1 MVGHPPAALQQ
12 AGRAVA
18 PFEGCVV
25 TRAAVMPETVTPPPG
40 DRIFVALGGNQG
52 DAPQAMR
59 DALRALSAL
68 PNTTIVATSAL
79 YRSKPVQAQGDDF
92 VNAVVELRSALAPES
107 LLAHMLRIERDLGR
121 RRPAKQ
127 SALHAARPI
136 DLDLLMVGHVLHQ
149 SPTLTLPHP
158 RLHERAFVLAPLAD
172 LAPQLVLAQ
181 AQGKTVAQSL
191 ATLGPCSDVVQVVG
205 AAAWSASLMLH
216 LS

>member
-1 MVGHPPAALQQ
+1 
-12 AGRAVA
+12 
-18 PFEGCVV
+18 
-25 TRAAVMPETVTPPPG
+25 MPETVKPPPG
-40 DRIFVALGGNQG
+40 DRVFIALGGNQG
-52 DAPQAMR
+52 DVPQAMR

-92 VNAVVELRSALAPES
+92 VNAVVELRSSLAPES

-121 RRPAKQ
+121 RRPAQ
-127 SALHAARPI
+127 TSALHAARPI

-172 LAPQLVLAQ
+172 LAPQLVLGQ
-181 AQGKTVAQSL
+181 AQGQTVADALHALDQR
-191 ATLGPCSDVVQVVG
+191 SDVVKLVG